1 PPENSPATPEV
12 DSVASSSSA
21 RPIPVDQVK
30 QIIQEWTEKT
40 SSTIRQQAD
49 TYTVR
54 VAKTFSKLGSE
65 LNKVTGYE
73 AIESLKKRVVEQGKG
88 CHADD
93 TALESK
99 IDAARLKAKQAK
111 EDYDK
116 AVSQRAK
123 SQREV
128 NDLLQRKSTWTD
140 DDVLRFTALVRQ
152 DHLFE
157 QEEARAKAV
166 AEQAEGEVER
176 EFSEL
181 MRVIL
186 HRYHEE
192 QIWSDKIRSVSTYGQ
207 LTVMG
212 LNLLVFILAII
223 LVEPWKRRRL
233 AQTFEKRVQEM
244 TEETL
249 AEYNEQ
255 TKNLTAKLQK
265 QEETL
270 SRLLE
275 S

>member
-1 PPENSPATPEV
+1 MVETC
-12 DSVASSSSA
+12 
-21 RPIPVDQVK
+21 R
-30 QIIQEWTEKT
+30 
-40 SSTIRQQAD
+40 AD
-49 TYTVR
+49 YT
-54 VAKTFSKLGSE
+54 
-65 LNKVTGYE
+65 
-73 AIESLKKRVVEQGKG
+73 
-88 CHADD
+88 H
-93 TALESK
+93 LESR
-99 IDAARLKAKQAK
+99 IDAARLNAKRAK
-111 EDYDK
+111 EEYDK

-140 DDVLRFTALVRQ
+140 DDVVRFTALVRQ

-166 AEQAEGEVER
+166 AEQAESEVER

-186 HRYHEE
+186 NRYHEE
-192 QIWSDKIRSVSTYGQ
+192 QVWSDKIRSVSTYGQ

-223 LVEPWKRRRL
+223 LVEPWKRRKL

-244 TEETL
+244 TEETT
-249 AEYNEQ
+249 AVYEEQ

-265 QEETL
+265 QEDTV
-270 SRLLE
+270 SRLME
-275 S
+275 SVHYALQPSVVVNGVPSDEEVAEGEGVEMRPIEPTATRSSWTVDPQCAIAATATTAAMLGWLARSWFG